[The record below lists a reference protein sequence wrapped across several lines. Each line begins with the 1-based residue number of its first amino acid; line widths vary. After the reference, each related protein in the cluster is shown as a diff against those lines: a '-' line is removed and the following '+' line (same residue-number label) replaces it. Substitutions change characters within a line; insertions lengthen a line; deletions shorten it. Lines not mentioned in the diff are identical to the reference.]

1 MAAGVNKLICSL
13 FSSFVMDEFK
23 RKYSNEETLT
33 VALPFFWEH
42 FDREGF
48 SIWYCEYKFSHELK
62 RTFMSCNL
70 IAGEIQPVLLS

>member
-1 MAAGVNKLICSL
+1 
-13 FSSFVMDEFK
+13 MDEFK
-23 RKYSNEETLT
+23 RKYSNEDTLT

-48 SIWYCEYKFSHELK
+48 SIWYCEYKFPQELK

-70 IAGEIQPVLLS
+70 IAGEIQLVLLSGHFFSSIFVVTN